1 MDVSTRFTNFA
12 PNIKKMKRY
21 ILLFLASVLF
31 AIISIAQNKSNFH
44 MELLAQ
50 TKYLWRGIEYGT
62 SPVIFPTLSYSNNGI
77 YIYGMGGYAT
87 DGSHQEVDLGISY
100 NFKDILLPINDY
112 YYPTPVGENDKYFN
126 LKGKETGHWF
136 ESCIQYSP
144 SKIPVWC
151 LLSTYFAGADKKTE
165 SKSQA
170 WSSYAEIGG
179 HYDFDNNNVLSL
191 GILNAG
197 GNYYDA
203 IISIINTLPFP
214 YFAMILLVITMI
226 MFYATS
232 FDTLT
237 LIAPNYSYKH
247 IESNEEPHKII
258 RTLWA
263 LIFILLP
270 IGLLFS
276 NNSMYGL
283 QSISIIAASPIGI
296 II

>member
-31 AIISIAQNKSNFH
+31 AIISTAQNKSNFH

-100 NFKDILLPINDY
+100 NFKDISLSINDY

-179 HYDFDNNNVLSL
+179 YYNFDNNNVLSL
-191 GILNAG
+191 AIGAALNKSFY
-197 GNYYDA
+197 NDYIHNFTVCNIELKYSHEFSTSH
-203 IISIINTLPFP
+203 ISIPISVSYIINP
-214 YFAMILLVITMI
+214 YREK
-226 MFYATS
+226 S
-232 FDTLT
+232 FVSFT
-237 LIAPNYSYKH
+237 
-247 IESNEEPHKII
+247 
-258 RTLWA
+258 
-263 LIFILLP
+263 
-270 IGLLFS
+270 
-276 NNSMYGL
+276 
-283 QSISIIAASPIGI
+283 AAFKY
-296 II
+296 